1 MAAQAET
8 EIQCPHCFETV
19 TVLLDLSVPGQS
31 YVEDCF
37 VCCHPMTIR
46 YTANAGA
53 IESVTADR
61 LDD

>member
-1 MAAQAET
+1 MTQAEVVV
-8 EIQCPHCFETV
+8 QCPHCFEAI
-19 TVLLDLSVPGQS
+19 TVLLDLSVNAQT

-46 YTANAGA
+46 YSASGGE
-53 IESVTADR
+53 IDSVSADR